1 MRFIPFQLRACLKS
15 RFLFEIPVPA
25 FCKPQRGGRCVVTP
39 KLHVPKPQR
48 GDRRTASQGRNT
60 KNSFSNDQ
68 KWHWHLLFKQVLRRI
83 FLPCSPLRRRPLSE
97 YLNNPLSFI
106 LNLLIPTIKVRIKP
120 ASIPTPYFPQIYL
133 VRVMDNLLNQWHFRD
148 RPD

>member
-25 FCKPQRGGRCVVTP
+25 FCKPQRGGRCVVTS

-97 YLNNPLSFI
+97 YLNNPQSFI
-106 LNLLIPTIKVRIKP
+106 SNLFIAMVEIFIDRSPEP
-120 ASIPTPYFPQIYL
+120 SSDFSQIYL
-133 VRVMDNLLNQWHFRD
+133 LRVVYNLLHQWHVSN
-148 RPD
+148 